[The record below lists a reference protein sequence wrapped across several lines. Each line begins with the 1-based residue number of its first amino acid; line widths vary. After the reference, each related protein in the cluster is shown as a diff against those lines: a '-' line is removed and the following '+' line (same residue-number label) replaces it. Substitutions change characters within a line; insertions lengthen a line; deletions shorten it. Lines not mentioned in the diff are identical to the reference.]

1 MTSPLDPNVGAVLS
15 ELSRKS
21 LLSMRDE
28 RREDDTRKCTR
39 CGEVVLIF
47 ETKRI
52 WYNNRMRRVCKACAS
67 AIFQARAGVLRSMIA
82 E

>member
-15 ELSRKS
+15 ELSRQS

-52 WYNNRMRRVCKACAS
+52 WYNSRMRRVCKKCAAS
-67 AIFQARAGVLRSMIA
+67 IFQHRAGVRRSMIA